1 MPVLATFG
9 GTSLRNFGLGAGSGS
24 SAATILG
31 DFESI
36 ATVTIGSGG
45 ALSADF
51 TSIPQTY
58 SHLQIRMIGRTA
70 NAYTDDNIHIRFNSD
85 TGNNYAF
92 HYFYG
97 TGAAVASGNQATYN
111 LAIPFRVPGANSSA
125 NMFGSGVCD
134 ILDYTNTNKYK
145 TLRSIAGHDQNGSGL
160 LFMFSGL
167 YFSTAAITS
176 ISLFYSSSINIAQ
189 NTTFALYG
197 ISA

>member
-9 GTSLRNFGLGAGSGS
+9 GASLRNFGLGASSGQS
-24 SAATILG
+24 FPAIG

-58 SHLQIRMIGRTA
+58 THLQIRMIGRTA
-70 NAYTDDNIHIRFNSD
+70 NAYTDDNIHVRFNSD
-85 TGNNYAF
+85 TSNNYAF

-97 TGAAVASGNQATYN
+97 TGAAVASGSQATYN
-111 LAIPFRVPGANSSA
+111 LAVPFRVPGANSSA

-134 ILDYTNTNKYK
+134 ILDYSNTNKLK
-145 TLRSIAGHDQNGSGL
+145 TIRSLTGHDQNGSGL
-160 LFMFSGL
+160 LFFFSGAWL
-167 YFSTAAITS
+167 STASITS
-176 ISLFYSSSINIAQ
+176 ISLFYSASVNMAQ

-197 ISA
+197 INA